1 MFHGTTAIIK
11 PNENSSFVILKNI
24 INKAIYTRNRYN
36 NVIRKNE
43 ETTSALLKERKR
55 SSELDE
61 EVLKAK
67 SSELALRE
75 KDERIRDLMNEIKIV
90 QQHNNELIALSSKKG
105 EIELENVELK
115 KKVSEQHK
123 DQETLRT
130 AYNSEQ
136 ANIVALQASNEQL
149 FGKLQELQK
158 NIDSLTVQLT
168 VSL

>member
-1 MFHGTTAIIK
+1 M
-11 PNENSSFVILKNI
+11 
-24 INKAIYTRNRYN
+24 NKAIYTRNRDN

-61 EVLKAK
+61 EALKAK

-115 KKVSEQHK
+115 KKVSEQRK

-136 ANIVALQASNEQL
+136 ANIVALQVSNEQL

-158 NIDSLTVQLT
+158 NIDSLTVQLM